1 MSIPRVNVLIF
12 SLLASIFCTT
22 AESEIYKVVDKN
34 TGKVTYTN
42 TKPLEGSSSSFEKIS
57 EKPIN
62 SLGGSSSV
70 TESSTSYRPTTS
82 HESSSVEEAFDNHQ
96 SNVQVSGYG
105 RVKKILPLDNNGS
118 RHQKF
123 ILQLPSGKTLLVAH
137 NIDLAPEI
145 TSLSVGDAVEF
156 FGEYEWN
163 EKGGVI
169 HWTHHDPNGSH
180 IAGWLRHSGR
190 TYQ

>member
-145 TSLSVGDAVEF
+145 TRRSLRS
-156 FGEYEWN
+156 
-163 EKGGVI
+163 
-169 HWTHHDPNGSH
+169 
-180 IAGWLRHSGR
+180 
-190 TYQ
+190 